1 MIIAPSPAR
10 GTDWRRPLFWLT
22 ALLIGG
28 LFVAL
33 RARWIGHL
41 LFWDE
46 AMHLLTTRALYGGG
60 TDGYSPW
67 FWRHPPL
74 LGVLS
79 LLLEPLRAGYAER
92 AEWLTLALGTAG
104 LIPLFLLN
112 RRAFGPAV
120 ALASLGFL
128 AVMPGAVFYGTW
140 IKEEPLVILGGLT
153 ALLCFDRH
161 RYWLAGLALGAAFLG
176 KELAIFYALAVA
188 ALWWLR
194 SPRERHWRDLAATA
208 VATVLTAGWWF
219 VCFSVTLR
227 HFWHLTTGGVQGES
241 TDWARPW
248 SFYFTKLPGDL
259 GWAGLALLVA
269 GAVLVGVLLWQG
281 RRRAAAAAATG
292 DASLSPFA
300 YPVSAWPLA
309 LLLPG
314 LVVITMVRLKAP
326 WFIVTL
332 YPAIATLQGLLLVSL
347 LHALPRW
354 LPKRPRLA
362 WLLGTGVTVAMVI
375 WMLPPRLADS
385 YEALAVRQEP
395 NLLTGAQKS
404 AVAARVMN
412 TLVQDN
418 DRVLLTPMHYWHLTE
433 AVPCPIFTY
442 YFRPV
447 QVVVRPF
454 DLTYAD
460 FVDTVRKYQLHWA
473 MLSPPPDPGVRE
485 LLNPIVQQLGLRP
498 VFNASVCVFNTT
510 PLWQPQTAKQGGP
523 KATGIRARNVSD
535 GSSVAVPQVKLRPD

>member
-1 MIIAPSPAR
+1 MTSAPPSA
-10 GTDWRRPLFWLT
+10 GGANWRRPVFWLT

-112 RRAFGPAV
+112 RRAFGPGV

-140 IKEEPLVILGGLT
+140 IKEEPVVILGGLT
-153 ALLCFDRH
+153 ALLCFDRR

-194 SPRERHWRDLAATA
+194 SPHERHWRDLAATA
-208 VATVLTAGWWF
+208 AATALTAGWWF

-227 HFWHLTTGGVQGES
+227 HFWHLTTGSVQGES

-248 SFYFTKLPGDL
+248 SFYLAKLPGDL

-269 GAVLVGVLLWQG
+269 GAVLAGVLLLG
-281 RRRAAAAAATG
+281 RGRQRQAPPSADTG
-292 DASLSPFA
+292 VRPPGAPL
-300 YPVSAWPLA
+300 SAWPLA

-314 LVVITMVRLKAP
+314 FAVITVVRLKAP

-332 YPAIATLQGLLLVSL
+332 YPAIATLQGLVLVSL
-347 LHALPRW
+347 LRALYRW
-354 LPKRPRLA
+354 LPERPRLA
-362 WLLGTGVTVAMVI
+362 GLLGAGATAAVI
-375 WMLPPRLADS
+375 LIFLPPRLADS
-385 YEALAVRQEP
+385 YEALAERQEH
-395 NLLTGAQKS
+395 NLLTGSQTS

-412 TLVQDN
+412 TLVQDD
-418 DRVLLTPMHYWHLTE
+418 DRVLLTPMHYWRLTE
-433 AVPCPIFTY
+433 VVPCPIFTY

-447 QVVVRPF
+447 AVVVRPF

-460 FVDTVRKYQLHWA
+460 FVDTVRKYQIHWA

-485 LLNPIVQQLGLRP
+485 LLNPIVQRLGLRP
-498 VFNASVCVFNTT
+498 VFNAGVCVFHTT
-510 PLWQPQTAKQGGP
+510 LLWQPQEARKGGP
-523 KATGIRARNVSD
+523 EAAGIRARNVSD
-535 GSSVAVPQVKLRPD
+535 GSRIAVPQGKLNPD

>member
-1 MIIAPSPAR
+1 MIIAPPSA
-10 GTDWRRPLFWLT
+10 GGATWRRPLCWLT
-22 ALLIGG
+22 ALLIVGV
-28 LFVAL
+28 FVAL

-74 LGVLS
+74 LGILS

-92 AEWLTLALGTAG
+92 TEWLTLALGTAG

-112 RRAFGPAV
+112 RRAFGPGV

-140 IKEEPLVILGGLT
+140 IKEEPVVILGGLT
-153 ALLCFDRH
+153 ALLCFDRR
-161 RYWLAGLALGAAFLG
+161 RYWLAGLALGVAFLG

-194 SPRERHWRDLAATA
+194 SPQERHWRDLAATA
-208 VATVLTAGWWF
+208 AATVLTAGWWF

-227 HFWHLTTGGVQGES
+227 HFWRLTTGSVQGES
-241 TDWARPW
+241 SDWARPW

-259 GWAGLALLVA
+259 GWAGLVVLVA
-269 GAVLVGVLLWQG
+269 GAVLAGVLLWQG
-281 RRRAAAAAATG
+281 RRRAGAAADDAT
-292 DASLSPFA
+292 ATPSPLSI
-300 YPVSAWPLA
+300 WPLA

-314 LVVITMVRLKAP
+314 LAVITVARLKGS
-326 WFIVTL
+326 WFTVTF
-332 YPAIATLQGLLLVSL
+332 YPAMATLQGLALVSL
-347 LHALPRW
+347 LRALPRW
-354 LPKRPRLA
+354 LPERPRLA
-362 WLLGTGVTVAMVI
+362 WLLGAAVTAATVI
-375 WMLPPRLADS
+375 VFLSPRLADS
-385 YEALAVRQEP
+385 YEALAARQER
-395 NLLTGAQKS
+395 NLLTGSQTS
-404 AVAARVMN
+404 ALAARVMN
-412 TLVQDN
+412 TLVQDD
-418 DRVLLTPMHYWHLTE
+418 DRVLLTPMHYWHLKE
-433 AVPCPIFTY
+433 VVPCPIFAY

-454 DLTYAD
+454 DLTYAE
-460 FVDTVRKYQLHWA
+460 FADTVRKYRIHWA

-485 LLNPIVQQLGLRP
+485 LLNPIVQRLGLRP
-498 VFNASVCVFNTT
+498 VFNAGVCVFHTT
-510 PLWQPQTAKQGGP
+510 PLWQPQEAKKGEP
-523 KATGIRARNVSD
+523 EAAGIRARNVRD
-535 GSSVAVPQVKLRPD
+535 GSPIAVPQGKLNPD